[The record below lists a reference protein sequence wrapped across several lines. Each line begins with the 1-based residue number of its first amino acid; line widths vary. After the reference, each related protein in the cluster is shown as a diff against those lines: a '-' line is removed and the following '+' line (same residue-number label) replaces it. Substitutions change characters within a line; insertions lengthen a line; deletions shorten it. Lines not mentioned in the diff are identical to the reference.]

1 MAPKFNLNSSVSVN
15 SIECRSSDQKFNL
28 CASQAKR
35 KQKLGGGATIKSALF
50 HSNCVRAATQF
61 RPGGTAICQLSNFD
75 SKTILKFVG
84 YFLAENFIQ
93 VFF

>member
-1 MAPKFNLNSSVSVN
+1 MSIIGPEVQFVRESSETETKNS
-15 SIECRSSDQKFNL
+15 
-28 CASQAKR
+28 
-35 KQKLGGGATIKSALF
+35 GGGATIKSALF

-84 YFLAENFIQ
+84 YFYENLVIFLDI
-93 VFF
+93 